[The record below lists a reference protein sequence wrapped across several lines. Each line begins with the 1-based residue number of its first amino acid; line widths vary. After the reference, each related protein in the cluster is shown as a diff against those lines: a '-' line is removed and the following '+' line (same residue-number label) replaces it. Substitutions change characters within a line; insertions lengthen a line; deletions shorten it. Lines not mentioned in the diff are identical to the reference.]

1 MMFHVLPLGRLLV
14 LCRVGL
20 CRVVGDANDYNDDY
34 DDVYDDC
41 NGDDVNDNDDD
52 EKTKFN

>member
-1 MMFHVLPLGRLLV
+1 MFHVLPLGRLLV